1 MHMVL
6 YHLSTTYQLLYCIVH
21 RLARHADEEAGLLM
35 VEYIRPESEQ
45 KEFLKKLRDTG
56 WFSFVRLVPE
66 NQFKLKRGN
75 ALTEESSPQEIE
87 AVIGNVCDCVKNWLN
102 LDLSTFSRIYIGSDQ
117 WSFGIYCLANK
128 IPHVY
133 IEDASGMLSQRERYM
148 QITKEI
154 CLTNYVISEYL
165 HGAGTSEYEIA
176 RLCDERNFINGFTD
190 EKAENFSI
198 YDALKYDI
206 PERVPEILAFYGASP
221 ITVSDASPVCMYM
234 TQYLKSMAV
243 KDLDVQE
250 QITTMLV
257 DYFSAGCRLVIK
269 PHPKDIWLNYRRI
282 FPQAVILP
290 HRMNSELIPFL
301 FDKPVCRVLTASST
315 SVGGMAPFAQEIYQF
330 TTEIETRHEHLHAIY
345 VAAAL
350 MKEVSRCAGGK
361 VCPIY
366 QQVNQIQLENFLRAL
381 EVDTAEDGWRILV
394 TEDPS
399 LLSQENEDVK
409 GVLLLLDETAANRQ
423 KLPFPSGKTVLQVRA
438 SLSPEENS
446 LFAEN
451 EYAMYLLIND
461 STIQKCISSFAFVRM
476 LPFSKAKL
484 YVQSKIL
491 SPQEIEELNQNEER
505 E

>member
-1 MHMVL
+1 MVL

-35 VEYIRPESEQ
+35 VEYIRPESERKAFIQ
-45 KEFLKKLRDTG
+45 KLLDTG

-75 ALTEESSPQEIE
+75 ALTETSPPQEID
-87 AVIGNVCDCVKNWLN
+87 AVIHNICTCVENWLQ

-176 RLCDERNFINGFTD
+176 RLCDERNFLDGFTD

-198 YDALKYDI
+198 YDALSNEI
-206 PERVPEILAFYGASP
+206 PHRVPEILAFYDVAPVS
-221 ITVSDASPVCMYM
+221 VSDNEPVCMYM

-257 DYFSAGCRLVIK
+257 DYFSEGCRLVIK

-282 FPQAVILP
+282 FPEAVLLP
-290 HRMNSELIPFL
+290 CRMNSELIPFL
-301 FDKPVCRVLTASST
+301 FDKPVKRVLTASST
-315 SVGGMAPFAQEIYQF
+315 SVGGMAPFSEEIYQF

-345 VAAAL
+345 TAAML
-350 MKEVSRCAGGK
+350 LGEFVRCTGQP
-361 VCPIY
+361 VRPVY
-366 QQVNQIQLENFLRAL
+366 EQVNRTQVENFLRILKIPTDSEKGWKVRITENTSAPPPSEETPEAL
-381 EVDTAEDGWRILV
+381 LLILDENAAEPPAFCL
-394 TEDPS
+394 P
-399 LLSQENEDVK
+399 ENQT
-409 GVLLLLDETAANRQ
+409 VLLVN
-423 KLPFPSGKTVLQVRA
+423 V

-446 LFAEN
+446 LFSEN
-451 EYAMYLLIND
+451 EYTLFFIINRP
-461 STIQKCISSFAFVRM
+461 TVEKCISSFAFVRH
-476 LPFSKAKL
+476 LPFSKVKL
-484 YVQSKIL
+484 YVQSRIL
-491 SPQEIEELNQNEER
+491 SREEIREWNQNQER